1 MEENKLENLERKL
14 RLAAQQYWQEYISQN
29 GEQDNAIVWMRNDIT
44 GEMLCL
50 TKGNYTNQLSSFIN
64 RLR

>member
-1 MEENKLENLERKL
+1 MEENKLEILERKL